1 MRNMVPDGCTVLI
14 LQRRNGWD
22 LNGHA
27 EVHENDWTAELKV
40 PVKIL
45 EKNLRTAEFR
55 RRSYFTCNF
64 YKISESKEAEHYASY
79 SPILSSVPSF
89 HVPEFF
95 ADAKIVRQ
103 K

>member
-1 MRNMVPDGCTVLI
+1 M
-14 LQRRNGWD
+14 
-22 LNGHA
+22 
-27 EVHENDWTAELKV
+27 KV
-40 PVKIL
+40 PVKNFG
-45 EKNLRTAEFR
+45 KDLRTAEILGEG
-55 RRSYFTCNF
+55 SYFYMQIF
-64 YKISESKEAEHYASY
+64 IKISESKEAEHYASY